1 MLDAITP
8 QPVAFDGLFPKPLV
22 AAFDQSVSSS
32 DAGAVLLRAA
42 DEQLGLTRHLAA
54 ALVDARAAGRVQ
66 HSLHDLLRQRVYAI
80 ACGFEDGND
89 AARLR
94 HEPLHKLLLDRDPIT
109 GADLA
114 SQPTLSRFENGF
126 SARSALRLAR
136 ALGERVIEQ
145 QRARRRGKARRITI
159 DLDGTDDPTFGA
171 QQGSFFHGYYGHHCL
186 LPLLAF
192 MQFDSEAEQHLLS
205 AVLRPGN
212 AHGSD
217 GAVPLL
223 KRLLPS
229 LRRAFPKA
237 RLRLRLDGGFA
248 HPSVFTYLERE
259 GLEYVCAIASN
270 EVLKR
275 LAADDMALSRAHSAE
290 SGESERR
297 FGHGRY
303 RAKGWPH
310 ARRVVYKAEVVH
322 YRGRDA
328 RDNARYLITNLHA
341 DPEVIY
347 RRVYAARG
355 DIENRIKELLHGVA
369 LDRLSCSDF
378 LANQARLILHA
389 AAYVLYQEVRHH
401 ARGTDLAHAQVTT
414 LRERLIKLAGSLHVS
429 AKRITL
435 HLPTTAPWRNEWAHI
450 AHSLN
455 TT

>member
-1 MLDAITP
+1 MFDAITP
-8 QPVAFDGLFPKPLV
+8 QPVSFDGLFPKPLV
-22 AAFDQSVSSS
+22 AAFDQTVSSS

-42 DEQLGLTRHLAA
+42 DEQLGLTRQLAA

-114 SQPTLSRFENGF
+114 SQPTLSRFGNGF

-145 QRARRRGKARRITI
+145 QRARRRGKAHRITI

-237 RLRLRLDGGFA
+237 RLRVRLDGGFA
-248 HPSVFTYLERE
+248 RPSVFTYLERE

-275 LAADDMALSRAHSAE
+275 LAVDDMAL
-290 SGESERR
+290 
-297 FGHGRY
+297 
-303 RAKGWPH
+303 
-310 ARRVVYKAEVVH
+310 ARTAPR
-322 YRGRDA
+322 
-328 RDNARYLITNLHA
+328 
-341 DPEVIY
+341 
-347 RRVYAARG
+347 AARANAASG
-355 DIENRIKELLHGVA
+355 TAATAPKAGRTRAAWSTKPK
-369 LDRLSCSDF
+369 SCATATVTRATTPATSSPTST
-378 LANQARLILHA
+378 LTPKSSTA
-389 AAYVLYQEVRHH
+389 AS
-401 ARGTDLAHAQVTT
+401 T
-414 LRERLIKLAGSLHVS
+414 LRAATSRTASRNSCAASPSTGSPAATS
-429 AKRITL
+429 SPTKR
-435 HLPTTAPWRNEWAHI
+435 A
-450 AHSLN
+450 
-455 TT
+455 